1 MDDTRMADKIQALLA
16 KAESTTY
23 EEEAEA
29 LVAKAQELMARYAI
43 DEAMF
48 DRGAGR
54 TRGISSRRMS
64 IPDPY
69 ARAKFSLLSA
79 VASANRCQAV
89 YEPLSRRVRV
99 FGTEGDLDGV
109 DLLFSSLL
117 VQATAAML
125 RASAG
130 EPRVKS
136 FRQAFLVAFAHRI
149 GQRLEEATATAVQEA
164 SEDYGEN
171 FLPMLAARSDAV
183 DAALRE
189 EFPHVRRSY
198 TSVSNGAGLRAGKA
212 AADDAQLGVNKAV
225 GAPRLRLVK

>member
-16 KAESTTY
+16 KAESTTF
-23 EEEAEA
+23 EDEAEA

-48 DRGAGR
+48 DQGAGR
-54 TRGISSRRMS
+54 TRGVSSRPMH

-69 ARAKFSLLSA
+69 ARAKFSLLAS
-79 VASANRCQAV
+79 VALANRCQAV

-99 FGTEGDLDGV
+99 FGTENDLDAV

-125 RASAG
+125 RASYG

-149 GQRLEEATATAVQEA
+149 GQRLEEATAAAVQEA
-164 SEDYGEN
+164 TEEYGSSL
-171 FLPMLAARSDAV
+171 LPMLAARSDAV

-189 EFPHVRRSY
+189 EFPHVRKSY
-198 TSVSNGAGLRAGKA
+198 ASVSNGAGVRAGRA
-212 AADDAQLGVNKAV
+212 AADRAQLGAHKGV
-225 GAPRLRLVK
+225 GGARLRLVK